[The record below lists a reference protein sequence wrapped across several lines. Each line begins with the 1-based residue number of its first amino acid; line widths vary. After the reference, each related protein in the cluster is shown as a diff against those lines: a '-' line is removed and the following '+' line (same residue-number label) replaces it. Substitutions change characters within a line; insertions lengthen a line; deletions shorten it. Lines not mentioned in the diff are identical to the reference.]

1 MALKAKSAS
10 CMQATAAAKQI
21 RIACYDT
28 EADTLSMLEPSGPSP
43 MSRGG
48 HSVCSAFTA
57 PHAMQSTLPC
67 STCHMSSP
75 VNCVEPSLGLRLDH
89 GDLACVQATVLNGI
103 LYIFGGEDTSRR
115 PVSKLHVLD
124 LASMTWR
131 QVETTG
137 RAPAARSA
145 HTAVAYKVGGR
156 LLFHTAVSMPY
167 SRMPMISSVGCAR
180 LGHAKQ

>member
-1 MALKAKSAS
+1 
-10 CMQATAAAKQI
+10 MQATAAAKQI

-28 EADTLSMLEPSGPSP
+28 EADALSMLEPPGPSP

-57 PHAMQSTLPC
+57 PHIMQSTLPYC
-67 STCHMSSP
+67 TCHMSSP
-75 VNCVEPSLGLRLDH
+75 VNCAEPSLGLRLDH
-89 GDLACVQATVLNGI
+89 ADLAYVQATVLNGS

-115 PVSKLHVLD
+115 PVSELHVLD

-145 HTAVAYKVGGR
+145 HAAVAYKVGGK
-156 LLFHTAVSMPY
+156 LLFHIAVSMLYPC
-167 SRMPMISSVGCAR
+167 MPMISLVSCAR
-180 LGHAKQ
+180 LGRAKR